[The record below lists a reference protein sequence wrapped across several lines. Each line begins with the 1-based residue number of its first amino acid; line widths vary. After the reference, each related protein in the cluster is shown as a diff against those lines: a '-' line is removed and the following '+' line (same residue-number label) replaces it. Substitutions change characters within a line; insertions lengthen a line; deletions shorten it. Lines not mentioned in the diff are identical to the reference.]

1 MLIDDDGITNF
12 CSCVMATAASDNS
25 RDAES
30 ALAILSALIE
40 DHGKGNPPRLKLDR
54 LSNLFAEKADEP
66 FRRLGLGKFKKFV
79 ISHFH
84 YDEASTEVRCKA
96 TRKKKQLETSHQPVA
111 SESGVSSSPNGSTA
125 NELGKLQLSSPSS
138 LLREK
143 RTATSSSSV
152 VDSTAA
158 TASKGNT

>member
-12 CSCVMATAASDNS
+12 CSCVMATASSDNS

-40 DHGKGNPPRLKLDR
+40 DHGKGNPPRLKLDS
-54 LSNLFAEKADEP
+54 LSNLFAEKANEP
-66 FRRLGLGKFKKFV
+66 FGRLGLGKFKKFV

-111 SESGVSSSPNGSTA
+111 SESGVSSSPNDATA
-125 NELGKLQLSSPSS
+125 NEPGKLQLSLPSS

-143 RTATSSSSV
+143 RTATSSSV

-158 TASKGNT
+158 TASKGST